1 MRRITSPP
9 LSPSADDT
17 VFLPLDA
24 VAVLGPDDRKTVAAQ
39 ADLIA
44 EIARVAKWITNC
56 AQCSASE
63 RSRQHEPA
71 DQQALTLRHLHPQV
85 DRA

>member
-17 VFLPLDA
+17 VFLLLDA
-24 VAVLGPDDRKTVAAQ
+24 VAVFGPDDRKTVATQ

-44 EIARVAKWITNC
+44 DIARAGEVDHELCPALRQW
-56 AQCSASE
+56 AE
-63 RSRQHEPA
+63 RA
-71 DQQALTLRHLHPQV
+71 A
-85 DRA
+85 

>member
-44 EIARVAKWITNC
+44 EIARAGEVDHELC
-56 AQCSASE
+56 PVQ
-63 RSRQHEPA
+63 RQ
-71 DQQALTLRHLHPQV
+71 
-85 DRA
+85 